1 MANKSAAGIPHSLV
15 ALYDS
20 ACRIVWISD
29 PPPPYQRDSVLGRE
43 VWVHIPEPNEADR
56 LQAAMLRVLVSLEPQ
71 TVDITFPHVGKWR
84 MWLYHVPLNEV
95 RIAEYARRI
104 PPHLTLLTDLE
115 KRICKRLAHG
125 QHTPDIAEAMHVSK
139 STISAHRSSIARKL
153 NIATDV
159 LVSWCGAHEEWF

>member
-125 QHTPDIAEAMHVSK
+125 HARQQEHHQRPPVQHRAKIE
-139 STISAHRSSIARKL
+139 HRDGRFGKLVWSS
-153 NIATDV
+153 
-159 LVSWCGAHEEWF
+159 